1 MMLKEDLWSPPLR
14 PVFSYLAVN
23 QQKDNL
29 LPSKHLALKTAQFH
43 LFLKRVTVLDPSS
56 HPPSRHSWLYA
67 GVGGWEN
74 QTLQIA

>member
-29 LPSKHLALKTAQFH
+29 LPSKPLALKTAQFH
-43 LFLKRVTVLDPSS
+43 LFLKTVTILDPSS
-56 HPPSRHSWLYA
+56 QLPNRNSWLFV
-67 GVGGWEN
+67 GGGGWEN
-74 QTLQIA
+74 QTPQIA